1 LFENISG
8 TNNTALG
15 KSAMLDNTS
24 GDFNVAVGESAL
36 ANNTTASNNT
46 AVGVGAL
53 LTNST
58 GINNTAV
65 GQSAL
70 YSVTVGG
77 ENTAIGKDAGT
88 NLTTGGNNIIV
99 GWNAQPNTATTSNE
113 VVLGNSSITTLRCQT
128 QTISALSDARDKKDV
143 KELEGAEAFIK
154 ELRPVSFVWNQRD
167 GKRLGLEDNGF
178 IAQELLEAQ
187 EKTGYKV
194 PNLVLDT
201 NPDKL
206 QAAYA
211 ALLPTMVSALQSALN
226 KIELLEAKIQTLESK

>member
-1 LFENISG
+1 
-8 TNNTALG
+8 
-15 KSAMLDNTS
+15 MLIQ
-24 GDFNVAVGESAL
+24 
-36 ANNTTASNNT
+36 
-46 AVGVGAL
+46 L
-53 LTNST
+53 L
-58 GINNTAV
+58 
-65 GQSAL
+65 L
-70 YSVTVGG
+70 
-77 ENTAIGKDAGT
+77 
-88 NLTTGGNNIIV
+88 
-99 GWNAQPNTATTSNE
+99 
-113 VVLGNSSITTLRCQT
+113 

-143 KELEGAEAFIK
+143 KELEGAEGFIK

-187 EKTGYKV
+187 EKTGHKI

-226 KIELLEAKIQTLESK
+226 KIELLEAEIELLKSK